1 MEQERTYKKYD
12 EKRGGEDMTFWKISD
27 SRMNCLITQAEIE
40 ALGYTLEDLTQN
52 REKTEQFL
60 NLLLQKGKE
69 VLGMEMN
76 SGIQS
81 FYGAFL
87 PDRSLLLSISC
98 TEADPDALKLAARQS
113 QIPKAKEED
122 GPILTYQLVFP
133 ELDNVIQFCTI
144 FGAGKAQQSRLY
156 EEDGLY
162 YLMVDFPNTEDGRRW
177 AKGIVSAGEFGGIV
191 ARDAISEGFLKE
203 HEMGLIEEHAVE
215 KLCAV
220 DEESE

>member
-1 MEQERTYKKYD
+1 
-12 EKRGGEDMTFWKISD
+12 MTFWKISD
-27 SRMNCLITQAEIE
+27 TRMNCLITQAEIE
-40 ALGYTLEDLTQN
+40 ALGYTLEELTQN
-52 REKTEQFL
+52 RERTEQFL

-98 TEADPDALKLAARQS
+98 GEAEVDALREAVRQS
-113 QIPKAKEED
+113 GIPAAEEEED
-122 GPILTYQLVFP
+122 GPILTYQLIFP
-133 ELDNVIQFCTI
+133 SLDRVIQFCTV
-144 FGAGKAQQSRLY
+144 FGSGKADQSRLY
-156 EEDGLY
+156 EDNGLY
-162 YLMVDFPNTEDGRRW
+162 YLMVDFPNTEEGRTW
-177 AKGIVSAGEFGGIV
+177 AKGVVSAGEFGGIV
-191 ARDAISEGFLKE
+191 EKDAISELFLKE

-220 DEESE
+220 DE